1 MDTLTRRHKQNFSL
15 EDGSIEQPRQNLDT
29 VTFPRLHTVKIGF
42 PRINAEL
49 CRINAE
55 PIHEA
60 NQEYGQIGDIL

>member
-1 MDTLTRRHKQNFSL
+1 MLNNTIFFGGRP
-15 EDGSIEQPRQNLDT
+15 SIEQTRQNLDLA
-29 VTFPRLHTVKIGF
+29 TFLILHTAKIGF

-60 NQEYGQIGDIL
+60 NQEYGKIGDIF